1 MAASAS
7 AMPPRP
13 AARPARGRRGSALGW
28 AVPMAPAAG
37 LLALFFV
44 GPILWCF
51 WAAFT
56 NLALTGASAS
66 DPEMVGL
73 ANFREMFADGDFYSA
88 AMLTVVFVVG
98 SAIIGQNCLGLV
110 LAMLMRGR
118 NAVVRTVVGGLVVSA
133 WVVPEIVV
141 GFMWYAFLADE
152 GTLNSALTAVGLPA
166 NEWLYELP
174 LLSVIVANVW
184 RGTAFSM
191 LVYSAALSEVPDDLH
206 EAAAVDG
213 ASAVQRLRHI
223 TLPLIKRAAT
233 TNLMT
238 ITLQTLSVFTL
249 IFVMTGGGPGT
260 KSQTLPLY
268 MYQEAF
274 KFSQLGYGTAVAI
287 VMLTIGAVFS
297 AIYLRLLRNEV

>member
-1 MAASAS
+1 MTASTTTAS
-7 AMPPRP
+7 SRP
-13 AARPARGRRGSALGW
+13 AARFAQNRRVSALGW
-28 AVPMAPAAG
+28 AVPMAPAFG
-37 LLALFFV
+37 VLALFFI

-56 NLALTGASAS
+56 NIALTGASAS
-66 DPEMVGL
+66 APEVVGL
-73 ANFREMFADGDFYSA
+73 RNFREMFSDGEFYSA
-88 AMLTVVFVVG
+88 AMLTVAFVVG
-98 SAIIGQNCLGLV
+98 SAIIGQNCLGLT

-118 NAVVRTVVGGLVVSA
+118 NRVIRTFVGGIVVSA

-152 GTLNSALTAVGLPA
+152 GTLNSALSAIGLPT

-174 LLSVIVANVW
+174 LVSVIIANVW

-191 LVYSAALSEVPDDLH
+191 LIYSAALSEVPDDLH

-213 ASAVQRLRHI
+213 ASAFQRLRHI
-223 TLPLIKRAAT
+223 TLPLIKRAAM

-287 VMLTIGAVFS
+287 VMLAIGAVFS
-297 AIYLRLLRNEV
+297 AVYLRLLRKEV